1 MTPRTRLPNRRAHE
15 VMKFFHNSVSYIVGF
30 GRATPSAPVTEVF
43 INCGK
48 SGTDAQT
55 LARDS
60 AVLLSVAL
68 QHGTPIGELQRAIT
82 RDANGEPSGP
92 IGRLL
97 DIMAET
103 ENV

>member
-1 MTPRTRLPNRRAHE
+1 VTRARLPNRRAHE
-15 VMKFFHNSVSYIVGF
+15 VVKFAHWGLHYIVGF
-30 GRATPSAPVTEVF
+30 GRASPSAAITEVF
-43 INCGK
+43 LNSGK
-48 SGTDAQT
+48 SGEQAQT

-68 QHGTPIGELQRAIT
+68 QHGTPIGELQKAIT

-97 DIMAET
+97 DIMAES
-103 ENV
+103 EGAS